1 MAVSVVKRCDVCGK
15 ELTGADDHF
24 AYEEE
29 GEQFVVNSLR
39 LGNWN
44 ARTKTW
50 DSIVSA
56 YDICRSCGKQLTQ
69 AIFNVN
75 EGTNNLKS
83 RKKTFTPVKEE
94 KKGE

>member
-29 GEQFVVNSLR
+29 GEQFTVNSLR

-44 ARTKTW
+44 ARTKSW

-75 EGTNNLKS
+75 DGTNNLKS
-83 RKKTFTPVKEE
+83 RRKSAPE